1 MRVVHTEAISQ
12 MKLAAAIFAAGI
24 LLVGASGV
32 PAPIRAAAAR
42 GACFLLYE
50 VGVGEVRRS
59 PATACDTRVT
69 PASTFKVPHAL
80 AALDAGVITGAD
92 TLFKYNGAPV
102 SAASWRRDHTLASAM
117 RNSVVWYFQRLAELL
132 GPAREHDYLRRFDY
146 GNAPDVS
153 RNLTTFWLDSTL
165 TVSPEEELR
174 FIRRL
179 YAGDLPVSRAAMDTV
194 RSILIQPEGKV
205 TNAAGEHAFA
215 SPWPP
220 GTRLSAKTGS
230 GTANGQS
237 VRWIV
242 GHVARDS
249 RSWLFVS
256 CVAGSNPPALAAVEQ
271 AASALREEGV
281 LR

>member
-1 MRVVHTEAISQ
+1 MKFVATVV
-12 MKLAAAIFAAGI
+12 AGVF
-24 LLVGASGV
+24 LVGASGR
-32 PAPIRAAAAR
+32 PTPIHAAAAP

-80 AALDAGVITGAD
+80 AALDAGVIDGAD
-92 TLFKYNGAPV
+92 TTFKYNGAPV
-102 SAASWRRDHTLASAM
+102 AYESWRRDHTLASAM

-132 GPAREHDYLRRFDY
+132 GPAREREYLRRFDY
-146 GNAPDVS
+146 GNAPDVT
-153 RNLTTFWLDSTL
+153 RNVTTFWLDGTL
-165 TVSPEEELR
+165 TISPEEELR

-179 YAGDLPVSRAAMDTV
+179 YAGDLPVSRAAMDVV

-215 SPWPP
+215 APWPP

-230 GTANGQS
+230 GTANGQA

-256 CVAGSNPPALAAVEQ
+256 CVTGGTDLPALAAVDQ
-271 AASALREEGV
+271 AASALQEARV